1 MKPVY
6 IVEGART
13 PFGTFGGSLKDVDP
27 TDLGVTASKEA
38 LKRSGI
44 SAEHIDLTIMGNVI
58 HSSQNAPYLARHIS
72 LKTGVPHTSP
82 ALAVNRLCGS
92 GMQSV
97 ISAAQSIQLGEG
109 ETALAG
115 GVESMSLAPHAMRG
129 SRFGTKLGT
138 PKVDDMLW
146 AALTDEYIGA
156 GMGVTGENLAEKYE
170 ISREQQDEYATR
182 SHKLAAEARSTG
194 KFADEIVP
202 VEIKTRKG
210 TKVVDQD
217 EHIREDTNPESLSKL
232 KPAFKKDG
240 TVTGG
245 NASGINDGAGAVV
258 LASENYVSDHN
269 VQPVAKILSWSV
281 AGVEPEY
288 MGIGPAPA
296 IRQALEK
303 AELSLDDMDLIEV
316 NEAFASQYLAVEK
329 ELGLNRDKV
338 NVNGGAIALGHPIGV
353 SGTRVLY
360 TMIKEL
366 KRRGG
371 RYGVASLCI
380 GGGQGIAMVVETQ

>member
-6 IVEGART
+6 IIEGART
-13 PFGTFGGSLKDVDP
+13 PFGTFGGALKDVDP

-38 LKRSGI
+38 LNRSGI
-44 SAEHIDLTIMGNVI
+44 SADHIGLTVMGNVI

-72 LKTGVPHTSP
+72 LKAGVPMSIP

-97 ISAAQSIQLGEG
+97 VSAAQSIQLGEG

-115 GVESMSLAPHAMRG
+115 GVDSMSLAPYALRG
-129 SRFGTKLGT
+129 SRFGTKLGA

-156 GMGVTGENLAEKYE
+156 GMGVTGENLAEKYK

-182 SHKLAAEARSTG
+182 SHQLAAEARKSG
-194 KFADEIVP
+194 KFGDEIAP
-202 VEIKTRKG
+202 VEIQSRKG

-217 EHIREDTNPESLSKL
+217 EHIREETTPETLAKL

-258 LASENYVSDHN
+258 LASEDFVSDHN
-269 VQPVAKILSWSV
+269 VQPVAKIISWSV
-281 AGVEPEY
+281 AGVDPQY

-303 AELSLDDMDLIEV
+303 AELTLDDMDLIEV

-329 ELGLNRDKV
+329 ELGLDRDKV
-338 NVNGGAIALGHPIGV
+338 NVNGGAIALGHPIGA

-360 TMIKEL
+360 SMIKEL

-380 GGGQGIAMVVETQ
+380 GGGQGIAMVVEAQ

>member
-6 IVEGART
+6 IIEGART
-13 PFGTFGGSLKDVDP
+13 PFGTFGGALKDVDP

-138 PKVDDMLW
+138 PKIDDMLW

-170 ISREQQDEYATR
+170 ITREQQDEYATR
-182 SHKLAAEARSTG
+182 SHKLAAEARTSG
-194 KFADEIVP
+194 KFAEEIVP

-210 TKVVDQD
+210 MQVVDQD

-232 KPAFKKDG
+232 NPAFKKDG

-269 VQPVAKILSWSV
+269 VQPIAKILSWSV

-329 ELGLNRDKV
+329 ELGLDRDKV

>member
-6 IVEGART
+6 IIEGART
-13 PFGTFGGSLKDVDP
+13 PFGTFGGALKDVDP
-27 TDLGVTASKEA
+27 TDLGVTASNEA

-44 SAEHIDLTIMGNVI
+44 SAHHIDLTVMGNVI

-72 LKTGVPHTSP
+72 LKSGIPMSSP

-97 ISAAQSIQLGEG
+97 ISAAQSIKLGEG

-115 GVESMSLAPHAMRG
+115 GVDSMSLAPYALRG
-129 SRFGTKLGT
+129 SRFGTKLGA

-146 AALTDEYIGA
+146 SALTDEYIGA
-156 GMGVTGENLAEKYE
+156 GMGVTGENLAERYE
-170 ISREQQDEYATR
+170 ISRGQQDEYATR
-182 SHKLAAEARSTG
+182 SHKMAAEARGSG
-194 KFADEIVP
+194 KFAEEIAP

-217 EHIREDTNPESLSKL
+217 EHIREETNPESLAKL

-245 NASGINDGAGAVV
+245 NASGINDGAGAVI
-258 LASENYVSDHN
+258 LASENFVSDHN
-269 VQPVAKILSWSV
+269 VKPLAKILSWSV
-281 AGVEPEY
+281 AGVDPEY

-303 AELSLDDMDLIEV
+303 ADLTLDDMDLVEV

-329 ELGLNRDKV
+329 ELGLDRDKV
-338 NVNGGAIALGHPIGV
+338 NVNGGAIALGHPVGA

-360 TMIKEL
+360 TMMKEL
-366 KRRGG
+366 IRRGG

-380 GGGQGIAMVVETQ
+380 GGGQGIAMVVEAQ

>member
-6 IVEGART
+6 IIEGART
-13 PFGTFGGSLKDVDP
+13 PFGTFGGVLKDVNP
-27 TDLGVTASKEA
+27 TDLGVTASEEA

-44 SAEHIDLTIMGNVI
+44 SADHIDLTVMGNVI
-58 HSSQNAPYLARHIS
+58 HASQNAPYLARHIS
-72 LKTGVPHTSP
+72 LESGIPMSSP

-97 ISAAQSIQLGEG
+97 VSAAQSIQLGEG

-115 GVESMSLAPHAMRG
+115 GVDSMSLAPYALRG
-129 SRFGTKLGT
+129 SRFGTKLGA

-170 ISREQQDEYATR
+170 ITREHQDEYATR
-182 SHKLAAEARSTG
+182 SHHLAAEARRTG
-194 KFADEIVP
+194 KLEEEIAP
-202 VEIKTRKG
+202 VEIQTRKG
-210 TKVVDQD
+210 TKVIAQD
-217 EHIREDTNPESLSKL
+217 EHIREETSPETLAKL
-232 KPAFKKDG
+232 KPAFKKGG

-245 NASGINDGAGAVV
+245 NASGINDGAGAVI
-258 LASENYVSDHN
+258 LASENFVSGN
-269 VQPVAKILSWSV
+269 KTKPLAKILSWSV
-281 AGVEPEY
+281 AGVEPKF

-303 AELSLDDMDLIEV
+303 AELTLEDIDLIEV
-316 NEAFASQYLAVEK
+316 NEAFASQYLAVEQ
-329 ELGLNRDKV
+329 ELGLDRGKV
-338 NVNGGAIALGHPIGV
+338 NVNGGAIALGHPVGA

-366 KRRGG
+366 IRRGD

-380 GGGQGIAMVVETQ
+380 GGGQGIAMVVEAQ

>member
-6 IVEGART
+6 ILEGART

-258 LASENYVSDHN
+258 LASGNYVSDHN
-269 VQPVAKILSWSV
+269 VQPIAKILSWSV

-303 AELSLDDMDLIEV
+303 AQLSLDEMDLVEV

-329 ELGLNRDKV
+329 ELGLDRDKV

>member
-13 PFGTFGGSLKDVDP
+13 PFGTFGGALKDVDP
-27 TDLGVTASKEA
+27 TELGVTASKEA
-38 LKRSGI
+38 LHRSGI
-44 SAEHIDLTIMGNVI
+44 SAGHIDLTVIGNVI
-58 HSSQNAPYLARHIS
+58 HSSQNAPYLARHIA
-72 LKTGVPHTSP
+72 LKSGVPANSP

-92 GMQSV
+92 GLQSV
-97 ISAAQSIQLGEG
+97 VSAAQSIQLGEG

-115 GVESMSLAPHAMRG
+115 GVDSMSLAPYAMRG

-138 PKVDDMLW
+138 PKIDDMLW

-156 GMGVTGENLAEKYE
+156 GMGVTGENLADKYE

-182 SHKLAAEARSTG
+182 SHKLAAEARQSG
-194 KFADEIVP
+194 KFQAEIAP

-210 TKVVDQD
+210 TKVIDQD
-217 EHIREDTNPESLSKL
+217 EHIREDTTKEALAKL
-232 KPAFKKDG
+232 NPAFKKNG

-258 LASENYVSDHN
+258 LASEDFISDHN
-269 VQPVAKILSWSV
+269 IQPLAKILSWSV
-281 AGVEPEY
+281 AGVDPEY

-303 AELSLDDMDLIEV
+303 AELTLDDMDLIEV

-329 ELGLNRDKV
+329 ELGLDRDQV
-338 NVNGGAIALGHPIGV
+338 NVNGGAIALGH
-353 SGTRVLY
+353 RL
-360 TMIKEL
+360 
-366 KRRGG
+366 
-371 RYGVASLCI
+371 
-380 GGGQGIAMVVETQ
+380 GQAEPVCCTQWSRS

>member
-6 IVEGART
+6 ILEGART

-269 VQPVAKILSWSV
+269 VQPIAKILSWSV

-303 AELSLDDMDLIEV
+303 AQLSLDEMDLFEV

>member
-6 IVEGART
+6 IIEGART
-13 PFGTFGGSLKDVDP
+13 PFGTFGGALKDVDP

-170 ISREQQDEYATR
+170 ITREQQDEYATR
-182 SHKLAAEARSTG
+182 SHKLATEARTSG
-194 KFADEIVP
+194 KFAEEIVP

-210 TKVVDQD
+210 TQVVDQD
-217 EHIREDTNPESLSKL
+217 EHIREDTTPESLSKL

-269 VQPVAKILSWSV
+269 VQPIAKILSWSV

-329 ELGLNRDKV
+329 ELGLDRDKV

-366 KRRGG
+366 KHRGG

>member
-6 IVEGART
+6 IIEGART
-13 PFGTFGGSLKDVDP
+13 PFGTFGGALKDVDP

-138 PKVDDMLW
+138 PKIDDMLW

-170 ISREQQDEYATR
+170 ITREQQDEYATR
-182 SHKLAAEARSTG
+182 SHKLAAEARTSG
-194 KFADEIVP
+194 KFAEEIVP

-210 TKVVDQD
+210 TQVVDQD

-269 VQPVAKILSWSV
+269 VQPIAKILSWSV

-329 ELGLNRDKV
+329 ELGLDRDKV

-366 KRRGG
+366 KHRGG

>member
-13 PFGTFGGSLKDVDP
+13 PFGTFGGALKDVDP

-38 LKRSGI
+38 LKRSSI

-170 ISREQQDEYATR
+170 ITREQQDEYATR
-182 SHKLAAEARSTG
+182 SHKLAAEARSSG

-217 EHIREDTNPESLSKL
+217 EHIREGTNPESLSKL

-269 VQPVAKILSWSV
+269 VQPIAKILSWSV

-329 ELGLNRDKV
+329 ELGLDRDKV

-360 TMIKEL
+360 TMVKEL
-366 KRRGG
+366 KRRDG